1 MTRLDEWEFELD
13 AEGYVV
19 QYQYNRHFEKSR
31 KKVYVNNQALK
42 AALEVVRREDAALD
56 DGAAIR
62 LALSRL
68 SSPDALSAQ
77 LTEQLDTL
85 NTQQARIERMTH
97 ALDQVSSEIAQT
109 HADNGV
115 LGDKLH
121 AAAQRLQGLSQQAS
135 LEAARQSELAQR
147 ITGLQDDI
155 RQEEQALIGQYQ
167 AEVTLAHTKVQE
179 AKNALKAKPNDAVLK
194 QALAMATKDEQA
206 AKARL
211 STIESQISAHPFGD
225 EAKAEAVNITPQTP
239 SVGAFNPNPHRDDV
253 KASAGLDDVDALSE
267 QAEQRIDEASNKQS
281 QAEQSVAANQAKVS
295 ALRAELETLSAGMQ
309 AQFDALNAQREA
321 YDALQVSLAEHTTEV
336 KARQRNLDSA
346 WQSLSG
352 KQAAEN
358 TASAALRT
366 QQAQA
371 QQWQAKLDA
380 AKASVADKS
389 GRLTNLSLNRLNR
402 SSTAL
407 VSRSSKTETHCKNT
421 SSDGGSAIKLASAAN
436 RAATGEAPYRSWQS
450 S

>member
-1 MTRLDEWEFELD
+1 MTQSNWSSASERNRVSQSIYDAKGQLRYTINEQGGVSERGYDAMGRVTHTLTYDQAPALSGRSDASLSAFKAKLSEEVQAGRVRSALSVYDALGRVEFELD

-42 AALEVVRREDAALD
+42 AALEAVRREDAALD

-253 KASAGLDDVDALSE
+253 KASAGLDDVDA
-267 QAEQRIDEASNKQS
+267 
-281 QAEQSVAANQAKVS
+281 
-295 ALRAELETLSAGMQ
+295 
-309 AQFDALNAQREA
+309 
-321 YDALQVSLAEHTTEV
+321 
-336 KARQRNLDSA
+336 
-346 WQSLSG
+346 
-352 KQAAEN
+352 
-358 TASAALRT
+358 
-366 QQAQA
+366 
-371 QQWQAKLDA
+371 
-380 AKASVADKS
+380 
-389 GRLTNLSLNRLNR
+389 
-402 SSTAL
+402 
-407 VSRSSKTETHCKNT
+407 
-421 SSDGGSAIKLASAAN
+421 
-436 RAATGEAPYRSWQS
+436 
-450 S
+450 